1 MKVLIRSYATL
12 ILLCI
17 AGMATA
23 QDVIVKTDNSTIL
36 SKVLEITST
45 EIKYKKWDNQD
56 GPLYSISRSEIK
68 SINYENG
75 EVENFSEVT
84 QTSQKPQPPKVQYL
98 NSYMTKSGGRLY
110 LNGRPLS
117 NYEIQK
123 LVGQE
128 GFQQYQKGRKLGQ
141 TGIILDVVGGIALV
155 VAEAI
160 NLFSPDLNSNL
171 GPSALDTP
179 AFKTEMTFLIVGC
192 ITLGTGILLGVF
204 GSENIEKVAEEYN
217 KKHGNAYSLNISPSL
232 MKCESP
238 QIAYNY
244 GLGLTLTMNF

>member
-1 MKVLIRSYATL
+1 MKVFRKLFA
-12 ILLCI
+12 ILFLFCM

-45 EIKYKKWDNQD
+45 EIKYKKWDNED

-98 NSYMTKSGGRLY
+98 NSYMTKSGGWLY
-110 LNGRPLS
+110 LNGRPLPD
-117 NYEIQK
+117 NEIRM
-123 LVGQE
+123 LVGSE
-128 GFQQYQKGRKLGQ
+128 GYQQYQKGRKLRQ

-160 NLFSPDLNSNL
+160 NLFSPDLNSTL
-171 GPSALDTP
+171 GPSVLDTP
-179 AFKTEMTFLIVGC
+179 AFKTEMTFLIVGS

-204 GSENIEKVAEEYN
+204 GGENIEKVAEEYN
-217 KKHGNAYSLNISPSL
+217 KKHGNAYSLNFSPSI
-232 MKCESP
+232 MRCEIP
-238 QIAYNY
+238 QLQGNC
-244 GLGLTLTMNF
+244 GLGLTLSMNF